1 MKSRVLLFSLL
12 IVMIA
17 MFSGCVAKQKMAL
30 DYKAQKTEGAVE
42 SRPKVNVTVNDERS
56 YIKSGEKP
64 ASYIGT
70 YRGGFGNP
78 FNVNTKDN
86 IALSELLHD
95 DLIEE
100 LNTLGFIKEGG
111 DKTLIVDILEWKFDA
126 YQNAS
131 FNYLLNVKVVD
142 NAKTTLVKSDVV
154 GKDIY
159 IKGTFMGGGKGGV
172 ERDMPKLYSDVIRQI
187 VRDNKDVFKA
197 LQ

>member
-1 MKSRVLLFSLL
+1 
-12 IVMIA
+12 
-17 MFSGCVAKQKMAL
+17 MFSGCVAKQKVAL
-30 DYKAQKTEGAVE
+30 DYQAQKAEGAAE
-42 SRPKVNVTVNDERS
+42 SHPKVNVTVNDERP
-56 YIKSGEKP
+56 YIKNGEKP

-78 FNVNTKDN
+78 WNVNTKDN

-95 DLIEE
+95 DLMEE
-100 LNTLGFIKEGG
+100 LNALGFIKEGG

-126 YQNAS
+126 FQNAS
-131 FNYLLNVKVVD
+131 FNYVLNVKVAD
-142 NAKTTLVKSDVV
+142 NTKTTLVNSDVV

-159 IKGTFMGGGKGGV
+159 IKGTFMGGGKAGV

>member
-17 MFSGCVAKQKMAL
+17 MFSGCVAKQKVAL

-172 ERDMPKLYSDVIRQI
+172 ERDMPKFYSDVIRQI